1 MRALLDLYY
10 FRFIAGDEPNTYY
23 LIRTHLCMRDGS
35 EVAMSENRVEH
46 ATSASGDS
54 IHEQKLEKFRQG
66 IRAISQSA
74 EAVLTGLRQQGA
86 GYPML
91 GMQLAGLLKDLRQQR
106 TFSMDLA
113 MGLPSNAQF
122 DSYISALGHLRGTVA
137 QWLTIHAVNPH
148 AIEVEATDFE
158 MQCFSTL
165 GAGVM
170 WLDSLNPSADR
181 DSLLTDEQMLSFV
194 FGAEKAN
201 GEDLTDQVEL
211 MWSRFTT
218 QPGLVAT

>member
-1 MRALLDLYY
+1 VSK
-10 FRFIAGDEPNTYY
+10 
-23 LIRTHLCMRDGS
+23 S
-35 EVAMSENRVEH
+35 EQISLV
-46 ATSASGDS
+46 S
-54 IHEQKLEKFRQG
+54 IDTILGEKSEKFRQG
-66 IRAISQSA
+66 IRTIGQSA
-74 EAVLTGLRQQGA
+74 EALLVGLRHQGA
-86 GYPML
+86 QHPLL

-113 MGLPSNAQF
+113 MGVASNPQF
-122 DSYISALGHLRGTVA
+122 DAYISALGHLRGTVA

-170 WLDSLNPSADR
+170 WLDSLSPNAER

-194 FGAEKAN
+194 FGAEKAQ
-201 GEDLTDQVEL
+201 GEDITDQVEQ
-211 MWSRFTT
+211 MWNRFTT
-218 QPGLVAT
+218 QPGLVAQSA

>member
-1 MRALLDLYY
+1 VEVQPAQTAQAPAEFQAEPATEKAER
-10 FRFIAGDEPNTYY
+10 FR
-23 LIRTHLCMRDGS
+23 L
-35 EVAMSENRVEH
+35 
-46 ATSASGDS
+46 
-54 IHEQKLEKFRQG
+54 G

-74 EAVLTGLRQQGA
+74 ETLLIGLRRYGA
-86 GYPML
+86 QYPLL

-106 TFSMDLA
+106 THSMNLA

-122 DSYISALGHLRGTVA
+122 EAYISALGHLRGTVA
-137 QWLTIHAVNPH
+137 QWLTVHAVNPM

-170 WLDSLNPSADR
+170 WLDSLNSSSEK

-194 FGAEKAN
+194 FGNQKAQ
-201 GEDLTDQVEL
+201 GEDLTDQVEQ
-211 MWSRFTT
+211 MWKRFST
-218 QPGLVAT
+218 QPGLAAQ